1 MFDGV
6 DGRRKGRHRYT
17 AMTMTT
23 AEPGRLERIRSAIDQ
38 YQGRL
43 IAFAARITGDLES
56 GRDVAQDTFLRL
68 CAQDL
73 DAIADHLP
81 AWLFRVCRNRAL
93 DVRKKE
99 GPLEQLDDNDQASTH
114 GVSVDPLRLLEQSD
128 DARRALAAVAEL
140 PSAQQE
146 VLRLRFQEELSY
158 KEISAITHHSV
169 GNVGFLIHTGIQRV
183 RRQLRAA
190 DRVRPRLEGGRTDA

>member
-1 MFDGV
+1 MAS
-6 DGRRKGRHRYT
+6 T
-17 AMTMTT
+17 AI
-23 AEPGRLERIRSAIDQ
+23 GRLERIRPAIDQ

-56 GRDVAQDTFLRL
+56 ARDVVQDTFLRL
-68 CAQDL
+68 CLQDL
-73 DAIADHLP
+73 DEIADHLP

-99 GPLEQLDDNDQASTH
+99 GPLEPLDDTRDAATH
-114 GVSVDPLRLLEQSD
+114 GVSVDPHRLLERSD
-128 DARRALAAVAEL
+128 TARLALAAVAEL
-140 PSAQQE
+140 PAAQQE

-158 KEISAITHHSV
+158 KEISVITRHSV

-183 RRQLRAA
+183 RRQLRA
-190 DRVRPRLEGGRTDA
+190 RGVLRKHLEGGRSDA

>member
-1 MFDGV
+1 M
-6 DGRRKGRHRYT
+6 
-17 AMTMTT
+17 ASS
-23 AEPGRLERIRSAIDQ
+23 ASGRLERIRSAIDQ

-56 GRDVAQDTFLRL
+56 ARDVVQDTFLRL
-68 CAQDL
+68 CLQDL
-73 DAIADHLP
+73 DEIADHLP

-99 GPLEQLDDNDQASTH
+99 GPLESFDETATGPTH
-114 GVSVDPLRLLEQSD
+114 GVSVDPHRLLEQSD
-128 DARRALAAVAEL
+128 NARRALAAVAEL
-140 PSAQQE
+140 PAAQQE

-169 GNVGFLIHTGIQRV
+169 TSVGFLIHTGIRRV
-183 RRQLRAA
+183 RQQLRADGA
-190 DRVRPRLEGGRTDA
+190 VRPRPEGGRTDA

>member
-1 MFDGV
+1 MSNP
-6 DGRRKGRHRYT
+6 
-17 AMTMTT
+17 A
-23 AEPGRLERIRSAIDQ
+23 AARLERIRSAIDQ

-56 GRDVAQDTFLRL
+56 GRDVVQDTFLRL
-68 CAQDL
+68 CLEDL

-99 GPLEQLDDNDQASTH
+99 GPLQSLDESHAPPTVGPDD
-114 GVSVDPLRLLEQSD
+114 DPHRLLEKGD
-128 DARRALAAVAEL
+128 DTRRVLAAVREL
-140 PSAQQE
+140 SPTYQE

-158 KEISAITHHSV
+158 KEISAITRHSV
-169 GNVGFLIHTGIQRV
+169 SNVGVLIHTAIRQVRQRMRV
-183 RRQLRAA
+183 ADAA
-190 DRVRPRLEGGRTDA
+190 TLPRPEGGRSDA